1 MKKFLEKGFS
11 LSEILIALAIIS
23 VIATMGFSIAQ
34 KGIANA
40 YQGYYYTGYLGMNT
54 ALNIAYKEIYVDDYE
69 DKIDYQ
75 TNGKIRENFLM
86 HVKTSLSLKEDS
98 EDCTNDQLESLNCQ
112 YIAPNGIKYRL
123 RQVGNANNYCKED
136 PGKIEI
142 IMSVPSA
149 KTKEVNQT
157 YRQVGLTY
165 DYNKEFLEPWG
176 GKRPDLQSL
185 TEDNYKEG
193 WISLYDRIDLLAF
206 SYHDGCNQ
214 YTLKDITNPETP
226 DDHDFE
232 IEENKNCG
240 PPQYASYREAMAKS
254 GDHIIK
260 LVNPKYAYIN
270 K

>member
-54 ALNIAYKEIYVDDYE
+54 ALNIAYKEIYVDDYKDKE
-69 DKIDYQ
+69 IYQAQDKIQ
-75 TNGKIRENFLM
+75 GNFLM
-86 HVKTSLSLKEDS
+86 HVKTSLSLKKDDCKS
-98 EDCTNDQLESLNCQ
+98 EDLNSIDCQ
-112 YIAPNGIKYRL
+112 YIAPNGIKYHLSQDRDINKVDC
-123 RQVGNANNYCKED
+123 RKN
-136 PGKIEI
+136 PGIINI
-142 IMSVPSA
+142 IMYVPSV

-157 YRQVGLTY
+157 YRKVGLTY
-165 DYNKEFLEPWG
+165 NYEEEFLKPWVG
-176 GKRPDLQSL
+176 RNPEAQSL
-185 TEDNYKEG
+185 TDDDYKDG
-193 WISLYDRIDLLAF
+193 WISLHDRIDLLAF
-206 SYHDGCNQ
+206 SYHNGCSQ

-232 IEENKNCG
+232 IVENNCS
-240 PPQYASYREAMAKS
+240 PPQYASYKDAMGMS
-254 GDHIIK
+254 EFYIIK